1 MLTVYTRHS
10 SPCLQPD
17 SLAHDWEC
25 PKWIRGVLAAHGRIR
40 VSARTRSLQ
49 EAEDRARKME
59 KTDTFEISSVE
70 QAIKFYVA
78 DQEAHRLSKSS
89 LRQSRGFLERQFLP
103 WLKNRGLMRLDEIRT
118 WRLRELQHTLN
129 LRAVTA
135 TRRHERLRAFFRFCV
150 LSGWLRTNPMDALRK
165 PIVLRARPTDYF
177 NREEFERILRPTEKY
192 EYGGGRD
199 CACRARRM
207 RLVLL
212 MRWSG
217 LSIKDA
223 VMLERSA
230 LKPLPVEFDVTVTKL
245 GQKQHV
251 GGLLVYECEKNGH
264 VFFVM
269 ARDVENTFE

>member
-1 MLTVYTRHS
+1 M
-10 SPCLQPD
+10 
-17 SLAHDWEC
+17 
-25 PKWIRGVLAAHGRIR
+25 
-40 VSARTRSLQ
+40 
-49 EAEDRARKME
+49 
-59 KTDTFEISSVE
+59 
-70 QAIKFYVA
+70 
-78 DQEAHRLSKSS
+78 
-89 LRQSRGFLERQFLP
+89 
-103 WLKNRGLMRLDEIRT
+103 
-118 WRLRELQHTLN
+118 
-129 LRAVTA
+129 
-135 TRRHERLRAFFRFCV
+135 
-150 LSGWLRTNPMDALRK
+150 
-165 PIVLRARPTDYF
+165 LRARPTDYF

-192 EYGGGRD
+192 EYEGGRD
-199 CACRARRM
+199 CACRARRV